1 MPATVTPLGPGL
13 VTIGTSPLDFSC
25 EVVGASITH
34 EYEETSER
42 RVRLCGDAIEA
53 SEQRVDGFTAS
64 VENDLLAG
72 ALYDYLQANDLTVQD
87 FTFQPNTQAGS
98 ITPAEWSGQVVVRL
112 PGSIGSD
119 EYGSPIASDI
129 EWKAAGN
136 PATFAWQAGADA

>member
-13 VTIGTSPLDFSC
+13 ITIGSSPLDFSC

-53 SEQRVDGFTAS
+53 SEQRVDGFTCS

-72 ALYDYLQANDLTVQD
+72 ALYDYLQTNDLTVQPLE
-87 FTFQPNTQAGS
+87 FTPNTGVGTTTPAKWAGS
-98 ITPAEWSGQVVVRL
+98 VVVRL
-112 PGSIGSD
+112 PGSIGAD
-119 EYGSPIASDI
+119 EYGSPIASEV

-136 PATFAWQAGADA
+136 PAVFTWTAGSDT